1 MLAQKSQYFAGLVIN
16 RLQCEIQ
23 TIQTTQQ
30 TKTSDQL
37 SPSVVDL
44 DPCQP
49 WIVDIFLA
57 RYFPQTAQNKICLDI
72 LWGNPGSEYTKLLG
86 KFKTVYHI
94 FRC

>member
-1 MLAQKSQYFAGLVIN
+1 MLAQKSQYFAVLVVN

-37 SPSVVDL
+37 SPSMVDL
-44 DPCQP
+44 VLSHRVEIYFLQ
-49 WIVDIFLA
+49 DI
-57 RYFPQTAQNKICLDI
+57 FPQTVRNELCLDI
-72 LWGNPGSEYTKLLG
+72 FWGNPGSEYTKLLG

-94 FRC
+94 F

>member
-1 MLAQKSQYFAGLVIN
+1 MLARKSQYFAVLVIN

-44 DPCQP
+44 GPAQP
-49 WIVDIFLA
+49 PIVDIILA
-57 RYFPQTAQNKICLDI
+57 RYFPQTTQNKICLDI
-72 LWGNPGSEYTKLLG
+72 LWGNPGSEYTKL
-86 KFKTVYHI
+86 
-94 FRC
+94 

>member
-1 MLAQKSQYFAGLVIN
+1 MLAQKSQYFAVLVMN

-30 TKTSDQL
+30 TKTSDQI

-44 DPCQP
+44 GPAQP
-49 WIVDIFLA
+49 PIVDIFLA

-86 KFKTVYHI
+86 KFKIVYHI
-94 FRC
+94 FN